1 MRFNPF
7 RPLQQLLTAP
17 RFLVI
22 CLLFSLSALL
32 IGCSEGTYPVDI
44 FTEMHY
50 NESYKSQEPNR
61 LDGPIGA
68 VPVSMPKTT
77 ATGEELF
84 VINCSMCHGFTGTG
98 DGNVLSTMITKYGY
112 TPKVDPDLT
121 SDMVQNLPDVAILAL
136 ISNGINV
143 MPRFDKLLTEE
154 EQLLILQYIREL
166 Q

>member
-1 MRFNPF
+1 
-7 RPLQQLLTAP
+7 
-17 RFLVI
+17 
-22 CLLFSLSALL
+22 
-32 IGCSEGTYPVDI
+32 
-44 FTEMHY
+44 HY
-50 NESYKSQEPNR
+50 NESHKSQEPNR

-84 VINCSMCHGFTGTG
+84 VINCAMCHGFTGTG
-98 DGNVLSTMITKYGY
+98 DGNVLSTMITKYEY

-121 SDMVQNLPDVAILAL
+121 SDMVKNLPDVAILAL

-143 MPRFDKLLTEE
+143 MPGFDKLLTEE
-154 EQLLILQYIREL
+154 EQLLILQYVREL